1 MAKDAKGHGS
11 EKRSGSDFVQG
22 LQPMTP
28 DQQVAK
34 LVAGHPGIVSDAD
47 AAKALAGGGAKSEPV
62 PVHSGA
68 AGAQSWNQNPPEVV
82 ARFARERAEAKQF
95 AGAKAEIN
103 RLKRQGQ

>member
-47 AAKALAGGGAKSEPV
+47 AAKA
-62 PVHSGA
+62 H
-68 AGAQSWNQNPPEVV
+68 
-82 ARFARERAEAKQF
+82 
-95 AGAKAEIN
+95 
-103 RLKRQGQ
+103 